1 MHNVMANTK
10 LHIVLPTII
19 YLLNKSRT
27 KEACLLMKNAG
38 EFSEE
43 NKKKKGQ
50 ETGPLAH
57 KNDKTERARGL
68 GRKRREQRRQKRE
81 PNEP

>member
-43 NKKKKGQ
+43 THTHTHIKQENWPLAEKGQ
-50 ETGPLAH
+50 
-57 KNDKTERARGL
+57 K
-68 GRKRREQRRQKRE
+68 EQE
-81 PNEP
+81 D